1 MSAATKPRH
10 FAAGTRGSVAVERCQ
25 VCDCG
30 ELESLLFLGF
40 MPPLHALRPVGSRP
54 VEQSFYPAELLL
66 CHHCKLVQLGLFIDP
81 ALLFPPEYP
90 YVSGTTKVQR
100 DDFADLCSEAE
111 RLYGGKTGDLVVDI
125 GSNNGALLN
134 HFRQRGQRVVGIEP
148 SNTAELAN
156 QNGIPTYVSFFDE
169 AVVRRV
175 LTEHGQAKL
184 ITAIN
189 VFAHV
194 EDVHGMVELM
204 LRLLSP
210 GGIFAC
216 EVHYLPA
223 LLEDLQYDCIYH
235 EHLRYY
241 SLATLSYV
249 LRMHGMEVVRAR
261 PIPTHGGSI
270 RIYASR
276 QGDHVADETVPALL
290 AEEAPQITP
299 ARLHNFSAQAAK
311 SKLALLAL
319 LRDVKQHEARIYAI
333 GAAPRSCTLIHYV
346 GLDNTILDCVLEL
359 PGSPKIGNYLPGT
372 VIPVREESS
381 LFEDQPEYALLLSW
395 HVAQD
400 LIPKIRARGF
410 KGKFIVPL
418 PRPEIMAATADNGK
432 P

>member
-1 MSAATKPRH
+1 MSTAIKPRH
-10 FAAGTRGSVAVERCQ
+10 FAAGTRGSVAVESCQ
-25 VCDCG
+25 VCDSS
-30 ELESLLFLGF
+30 ELESLIFLGF
-40 MPPLHALRPVGSRP
+40 MPPLHALRPIGSRP
-54 VEQSFYPAELLL
+54 VEQPFYPAELLL
-66 CHHCKLVQLGLFIDP
+66 CRNCKLVQLGLFIDP

-100 DDFADLCSEAE
+100 DDFADLCSEAR
-111 RLYGGKTGDLVVDI
+111 RLCGLEAGDLVVDI

-134 HFRQRGQRVVGIEP
+134 NFLQGGQRVAGVEP
-148 SNTAELAN
+148 SDTAHLAN
-156 QNGIPTYVSFFDE
+156 RNGIPTYVSFFGE
-169 AVVRRV
+169 TVVSRV
-175 LTEHGQAKL
+175 LAEHGQARL
-184 ITAIN
+184 ITATN

-204 LRLLSP
+204 LQLLAP

-249 LRMHGMEVVRAR
+249 LHMHGINVVHAR
-261 PIPTHGGSI
+261 RIPTHGGSI
-270 RIYASR
+270 RIYAAR
-276 QGDHVADETVPALL
+276 EGDHRVDETVPALL

-299 ARLHNFSAQAAK
+299 ARLHNFSAEAAK

-319 LRDVKQHEARIYAI
+319 LRDVKQREARIYAI
-333 GAAPRSCTLIHYV
+333 GAAPRSCTLVHYV

-372 VIPVREESS
+372 TIPICEESR
-381 LFEDQPEYALLLSW
+381 LLEDQPEYALLLSW

-400 LIPKIRARGF
+400 LIPKIKMSGF
-410 KGKFIVPL
+410 QGRFIVPL
-418 PRPEIMAATADNGK
+418 PRPEIVAGAANDRK
-432 P
+432 S